1 MNNWVGIGRLT
12 KDVEVR
18 YSGETAVG
26 RFTLAIDDGYG
37 EKKKTDFVPVVCFNK
52 TAENAEKFL
61 STGKLCAV
69 QGKYTTG
76 KYENKEGVTV
86 YTTEITASR
95 VQFLESKNKAEAD
108 TNVPDGFIPM
118 DDLDDSIP
126 F

>member
-1 MNNWVGIGRLT
+1 MNIWMGIGRLT

-18 YSGETAVG
+18 YNGEMAVG
-26 RFTLAIDDGYG
+26 RFTLAIDEGYG
-37 EKKKTDFVPVVCFNK
+37 ENKKTNFVPVVCFGK
-52 TAENAEKFL
+52 TAENAGQFL
-61 STGKLCAV
+61 SKGKLCAV
-69 QGKYTTG
+69 QGRYNTG
-76 KYENKEGVTV
+76 KYENKEGATV
-86 YTTEITASR
+86 YTTDIIASR